1 MNSSPSSSL
10 HPPSLRPSEKV
21 QHFFE
26 KRLLEER
33 GKAGAR
39 LPTIKEI
46 ARHLDVGVSTV
57 QAVFARLSSEG
68 KVVTIP
74 GKGTF
79 LNEETPAAAFVS
91 RAITVI
97 IREHQL
103 VGKESTWGKEI
114 CSSMLREAAN
124 HPEGKMTIHPFF
136 PENKEDLRQLL
147 EEEAQRTAGAII
159 FPDPLGSVLAEPFEE
174 AGKPVIHITPSH
186 PRATRDFVG
195 PDFYGIC
202 ETIGR
207 GWRRLGRRHLAVLLH
222 MPLSKSGTCALSLAG
237 LQAGLQD
244 EQDLSC
250 GRLDYRS
257 LDMDNL
263 NVGEA
268 MEALF
273 SRKPFPDAIYST
285 GDLIAAQAVEWLLAR
300 GIRVPEEVS
309 VIGGTGLHPVH
320 GALLPCTV
328 IQQPFERMGLEAVRM
343 LAERIRF
350 DNASLPGRYL
360 DVSIRIGRT
369 TTGGENRYFSDL

>member
-1 MNSSPSSSL
+1 MNSSPPSSL
-10 HPPSLRPSEKV
+10 QLPSLRPSEKV

-26 KRLLEER
+26 EQLLEGR
-33 GKAGAR
+33 GKSGAR

-68 KVVTIP
+68 KVIMIP

-79 LNEETPAAAFVS
+79 LADEKPMGASAS

-103 VGKESTWGKEI
+103 MGKESTWGKEI
-114 CSSMLREAAN
+114 CTSMLREAAN

-136 PENKEDLRQLL
+136 PENQKNLRQLL

-159 FPDPLGSVLAEPFEE
+159 FPDPIGPMLAEPFEA
-174 AGKPVIHITPSH
+174 AGRPVVHITPSC
-186 PRATRDFVG
+186 PRATRDFVS

-202 ETIGR
+202 QKIGA
-207 GWRRLGRRHLAVLLH
+207 GWRRLGRKRLAVLVH
-222 MPLSKSGTCALSLAG
+222 MPLSESATCTLSLAG
-237 LQAGLQD
+237 LQAGFQED
-244 EQDLSC
+244 EAWNG

-257 LDMDNL
+257 LDMDDL
-263 NVGEA
+263 KVSEA
-268 MEALF
+268 MESIF
-273 SRKPFPDAIYST
+273 RRKPFPDALYST
-285 GDLIAAQAVEWLLAR
+285 GDMIAAQAVEWLLAR
-300 GIRVPEEVS
+300 GIKVPEEVS
-309 VIGGTGLHPVH
+309 IIGGTGLHPAH

-328 IQQPFERMGLEAVRM
+328 IQQPFERMGEEAVRM
-343 LAERIRF
+343 LVNRLRF

-360 DVSIRIGRT
+360 EVSIRPGRT
-369 TTGGENRYFSDL
+369 TTEAETRCFGDA